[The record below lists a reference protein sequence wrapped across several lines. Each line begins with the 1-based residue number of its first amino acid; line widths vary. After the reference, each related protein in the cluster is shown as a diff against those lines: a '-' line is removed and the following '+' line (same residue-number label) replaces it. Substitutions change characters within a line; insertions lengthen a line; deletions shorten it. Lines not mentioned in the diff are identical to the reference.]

1 MVDLGLRVLTRPDQ
15 SELPTIYRRLG
26 LDYDDKVLPSIVNE
40 VVKQVVA
47 QVREYF
53 DRAAL
58 RLPESVVFLYRLS
71 CLRRFCSSTRPPS

>member
-15 SELPTIYRRLG
+15 SALPTIYRRLG

-47 QVREYF
+47 QVR
-53 DRAAL
+53 L
-58 RLPESVVFLYRLS
+58 VRLS
-71 CLRRFCSSTRPPS
+71 PLDIISSNPPARPCAV

>member
-15 SELPTIYRRLG
+15 SALPTIYRRLG

-47 QVREYF
+47 QVRAPVRSGVGRQ
-53 DRAAL
+53 RAPLFAL
-58 RLPESVVFLYRLS
+58 PPS
-71 CLRRFCSSTRPPS
+71 LRSSTRRRF